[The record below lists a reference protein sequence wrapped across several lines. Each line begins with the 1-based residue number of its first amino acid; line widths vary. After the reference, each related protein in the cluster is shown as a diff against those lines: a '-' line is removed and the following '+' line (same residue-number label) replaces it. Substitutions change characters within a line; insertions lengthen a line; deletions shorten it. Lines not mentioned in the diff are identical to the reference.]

1 MVFGIG
7 EISDCKFST
16 ELRMV
21 FCFQN
26 CSGHTLGKNCY
37 SMYLENR
44 LKFKAEGREF
54 AKFLRS
60 VKQFTVRG
68 LYIFDPIFHFGLY
81 FDIVERLILQTI
93 YVINKEILQFLGLKS
108 AVHNQERFKIKSGL

>member
-26 CSGHTLGKNCY
+26 CSGHTVRKKLPYAACI
-37 SMYLENR
+37 
-44 LKFKAEGREF
+44 
-54 AKFLRS
+54 FLTS
-60 VKQFTVRG
+60 FFTAI
-68 LYIFDPIFHFGLY
+68 YIVFIL
-81 FDIVERLILQTI
+81 VLQTI
-93 YVINKEILQFLGLKS
+93 YVINKKILQFLGLKS
-108 AVHNQERFKIKSGL
+108 AVHNQERL